1 MLSIPNKI
9 KQPSQCCVYCGKIY
23 KTRTNLDKHIILC
36 ELIHK
41 SRNKNKNNNINN
53 NLEDDDD
60 IPSQKKLYKMLL
72 ELGDKYS
79 RLEEKVDE
87 MSKFIIKKKKKI
99 NVLEWLNTNI
109 IPESIFDKLIDKII
123 ILDEDIDYLIN
134 NSVFDTLNQIFS
146 RNIYNPTSETEHPIF
161 TFIQKQNMFYIYGK
175 VNEIDNKD
183 TDTHIDKDTDKD
195 KDIMWQE
202 LTKEKLVKFMNKVHF
217 KISKYMFDWKKQRL
231 NDFKNN
237 DNLLNAYDKTVV
249 KLMNIDF
256 KNDTTLNKIKSQMY
270 QRMKTDMKAF
280 IEYEFEF

>member
-36 ELIHK
+36 ELVHK
-41 SRNKNKNNNINN
+41 SKKKNNNN
-53 NLEDDDD
+53 NLDDYDD

-79 RLEEKVDE
+79 KLEEKVDE

-109 IPESIFDKLIDKII
+109 TPEIIFDKLIDKII

-134 NSVFDTLNQIFS
+134 NSIYDTLNHIFS
-146 RNIYNPTSETEHPIF
+146 RNIYNPISETEYPIF
-161 TFIQKQNMFYIYGK
+161 AFIQKQNIFYIYSK
-175 VNEIDNKD
+175 VN
-183 TDTHIDKDTDKD
+183 DTDKDKETD

-202 LTKEKLVKFMNKVHF
+202 LTKEKLIKFMNKVHC
-217 KISKYMFDWKKQRL
+217 KISKYMFDWKKQRV
-231 NDFKNN
+231 NEFKNN
-237 DNLLNAYDKTVV
+237 DNLLNAYDKTMV

-256 KNDTTLNKIKSQMY
+256 KSDTILNKIKGQMY
-270 QRMKTDMKAF
+270 QNMKTDMKAF